1 MVDVVLENKKENAY
15 NASLL
20 LCFSNNL
27 HFSSLALQV
36 RGHGGIP
43 QTCMAPPPVRPRH
56 HSPSSP
62 VQTLQPIPGQ
72 RLGFLQSFIDPP
84 AHSYPQASQVG
95 VHWVPQLIPG
105 GVCVAPSLLCSSRA
119 PQFQPPVLPSPSG
132 CR

>member
-20 LCFSNNL
+20 LRFSNNL

-43 QTCMAPPPVRPRH
+43 QTYMAPPVHPRH

-62 VQTLQPIPGQ
+62 IQTLRPIPGQ
-72 RLGFLQSFIDPP
+72 RLGSLQSFIDPP
-84 AHSYPQASQVG
+84 AHSYPE
-95 VHWVPQLIPG
+95 PIPG
-105 GVCVAPSLLCSSRA
+105 GSPLGPPTDPRWGPCSPLTPVLILS
-119 PQFQPPVLPSPSG
+119 PPVPAPCAPVPVWL
-132 CR
+132 

>member
-36 RGHGGIP
+36 WGHGGIP
-43 QTCMAPPPVRPRH
+43 QTCMAPPPVYPRH
-56 HSPSSP
+56 QSPSSP
-62 VQTLQPIPGQ
+62 VQTLRPIPGQ

-84 AHSYPQASQVG
+84 AHSYPQA
-95 VHWVPQLIPG
+95 IPG
-105 GVCVAPSLLCSSRA
+105 GRPLGPPTDPRWGLCSPLTPVLIPS
-119 PQFQPPVLPSPSG
+119 PPVPAPCAPVPVRL
-132 CR
+132 

>member
-43 QTCMAPPPVRPRH
+43 QTCMAPPQSVQDIIVLLALYR
-56 HSPSSP
+56 PSSP
-62 VQTLQPIPGQ
+62 SQDKDW
-72 RLGFLQSFIDPP
+72 GFS
-84 AHSYPQASQVG
+84 
-95 VHWVPQLIPG
+95 
-105 GVCVAPSLLCSSRA
+105 SLL
-119 PQFQPPVLPSPSG
+119 
-132 CR
+132 